1 MCGQVCL
8 KSIKLINIGRGVF
21 CCSSR
26 QLHVLIQIPVLA
38 AYINKNVLE
47 FQIVWGM
54 NIQVIYDGT
63 SSSLIR
69 RQMTV
74 TCQPWAMGKLPVK
87 HWDAEQMFLGGCMP
101 EQRRGWRGRKSI
113 SSFHSKKRQATREL
127 WCSAFLGLSTTS
139 RESHVATLVLVC
151 VCWRWW
157 NH

>member
-8 KSIKLINIGRGVF
+8 KSIMLSNIGGGMF

-26 QLHVLIQIPVLA
+26 QLHVLIQIHVLA
-38 AYINKNVLE
+38 VWMNKNVLE

-63 SSSLIR
+63 SSSLIQ

-74 TCQPWAMGKLPVK
+74 SCQPWTIRKLPVK

-101 EQRRGWRGRKSI
+101 EQRKGWRGGKSI
-113 SSFHSKKRQATREL
+113 SSFHSKKGQATREL
-127 WCSAFLGLSTTS
+127 WCSAFLGLSTTTK
-139 RESHVATLVLVC
+139 ESHIAILVLVW
-151 VCWRWW
+151 VCWRW
-157 NH
+157 